1 MRFRLPLL
9 IWFLVALTV
18 IRWVLA
24 ASFELSP
31 DESYYYLWSQHPDIC
46 YYSKGP
52 GVAMAILASTSI
64 FGPTEFG
71 VRFFSPLLGLGTSI
85 LVYLLGRKLF
95 RENIAFW
102 TVVALNLV
110 PIFNVGSIV
119 MTIDPLSIFFWTAAL
134 YAFWLALEKSPSFS
148 IYWPA
153 TGALIGCGFLC
164 KYTNAFQLLSILFF
178 LSVVPKYRK
187 ELLRPGFYLL
197 LLCFALFLI
206 PPIIWNQ
213 QHEWITLEHL
223 SQRGGLRKEFN
234 FRLSQFGE
242 FLGSQAGVYS
252 PLIFA
257 GFIVALFGSIKKAFQ
272 SSKIC
277 FLLSF
282 SWPILLTYTL
292 MAFHESG
299 EPNWTAPGYVSLG
312 ILATQWWLQAIG
324 KVRVLAIYCLAAL
337 GLSALITLVTLNTD
351 LLRIAGIEIPYQLDP
366 SSRLRGWK
374 TVAEKVGTFRNTFEK
389 KLGQKVFL
397 IGNRYQTSAML
408 SFYLK
413 EKRPEA
419 PGHPPVY
426 IPESQ
431 DLENEFSFWHR
442 YDEFVEADA
451 STKRDTTFS
460 EEEGVNPFIDRSALF
475 ITDRPE
481 GRPPQALQSSFT
493 RWELVAVYEL
503 ERRNLPLH
511 EIRIFACYQ
520 YQTLPL

>member
-1 MRFRLPLL
+1 MRTRLLLL
-9 IWFLVALTV
+9 IVFLLILTV

-24 ASFELSP
+24 GSFELSP

-71 VRFFSPLLGLGTSI
+71 IRFFSPLLGLGTSI
-85 LVYLLGRKLF
+85 FVYLMGLKLY
-95 RENIAFW
+95 REKVAFW
-102 TVVALNLV
+102 TVVTLNLI

-119 MTIDPLSIFFWTAAL
+119 MTIDPLSIFFWVAAL
-134 YAFWLALEKSPSFS
+134 NTFWLALERRPSLS
-148 IYWPA
+148 LYWPV
-153 TGALIGCGFLC
+153 TGALIGLGFLC
-164 KYTNAFQLLSILFF
+164 KYTNAFQLFSILFF
-178 LSVVPKYRK
+178 LIVVPKYRK
-187 ELLRPGFYLL
+187 ELMRPGVYLL

-206 PPIIWNQ
+206 PPLLWNQ

-223 SQRGGLRKEFN
+223 SQRGGLQKAFA

-242 FLGSQAGVYS
+242 FLGGQAGVYS
-252 PLIFA
+252 PLIFLGLA
-257 GFIVALFGSIKKAFQ
+257 IAFFASIRKAFQ

-292 MAFHESG
+292 MAFKESG
-299 EPNWTAPGYVSLG
+299 EPNWTAPGYLSLG
-312 ILATQWWLQAIG
+312 VLATHWWLQATG
-324 KVRVLAIYCLAAL
+324 KVRFLGTYCYLALAFG
-337 GLSALITLVTLNTD
+337 GLLSLSILNTD
-351 LLRIAGIEIPYQLDP
+351 LFRMAGIEIPYRLDP
-366 SSRLRGWK
+366 SSRLRGWE
-374 TVAEKVGTFRNTFEK
+374 TIADQIESFRNKFEK

-397 IGNRYQTSAML
+397 IGNKYQTASML

-413 EKRPEA
+413 EKRAEGT
-419 PGHPPVY
+419 GHPPVY

-442 YDEFVEADA
+442 YDEFIAA
-451 STKRDTTFS
+451 NAATKKDTTFS

-475 ITDRPE
+475 ITDRSDSK
-481 GRPPQALQSSFT
+481 PPQSLQSSFT

-503 ERRNLPLH
+503 DRRQLPLR